1 MEIRKAGIGDLEQL
15 LALYRKARMF
25 MAEHGNPDQWGENYP
40 PSDLLERDIASG
52 SSYVCTDCGKITGA
66 FFFQEGPDPTYLR
79 IEGGNWLSDAPY
91 CVIHRL
97 ASVDGKKGVATFCLS
112 WCFAQCGNIRID
124 THKNNIPMQNLLR
137 KNGYTRCGIIYLENG
152 DERIAYQKVKS
163 PKKTQGM

>member
-1 MEIRKAGIGDLEQL
+1 M
-15 LALYRKARMF
+15 
-25 MAEHGNPDQWGENYP
+25 
-40 PSDLLERDIASG
+40 
-52 SSYVCTDCGKITGA
+52 
-66 FFFQEGPDPTYLR
+66 
-79 IEGGNWLSDAPY
+79 
-91 CVIHRL
+91 IHRL